1 MLNYIVVS
9 IVPLT
14 ILSIIV
20 IGIKEKKDIFK
31 YFIEGVLKRFKSCI
45 WHFSVYISYNYCN
58 RFIK

>member
-45 WHFSVYISYNYCN
+45 
-58 RFIK
+58 